1 MFHEILVRLY
11 VISFANSG
19 NKFCQ
24 KIVKYTLARISPKT
38 RMMFLNL
45 TKTNLTKGTFLSL
58 TRILTL
64 IVHIDQ
70 IKGHIASDK
79 TESCRKIPGER
90 RSQY

>member
-11 VISFANSG
+11 VISFSNWR
-19 NKFCQ
+19 NKLSQ

-45 TKTNLTKGTFLSL
+45 TKRTFLSL

-64 IVHIDQ
+64 VVHIDQ